1 MKRLA
6 VFWALVLWAQL
17 AAAGAVFG
25 TVDAITGS
33 ATVTG
38 QDGQS
43 AALSVGMNVYEG
55 DTVTSAHD
63 GEVQIVTDDGGFIAL
78 RPDTVFRVDQYKA
91 DGGNDDKT
99 FMSLLKGA
107 VRSITGWIGRHNNA
121 AYRLTTPTATVGIRG
136 TDHEVTVVDPGAS
149 DTPGTYDTV
158 NEGSTVLTTPQGQVV
173 ATPGKFAFAPRGKAV
188 APYFLKASPHFLLG
202 RHLRLE
208 GRIAARST
216 YLRGQ
221 LKQMRDERVRDF
233 QLRHGQRPGAG
244 SARPGAGDFRPG
256 AAPRGAVLRQ
266 ERQAALSGS
275 RAAGRERLRG
285 EERLRADGLNGRGR
299 FTEPRRQRFGD
310 RREGG
315 ARREEMRQTEGAA
328 EGAGRAREGDRRRR
342 E

>member
-6 VFWALVLWAQL
+6 GFWALVLWAQL

-38 QDGQS
+38 QDGQP

-91 DGGNDDKT
+91 DGGDDDKT

-107 VRSITGWIGRHNNA
+107 VRSITGWIGKHNNA

-136 TDHEVTVVDPGAS
+136 TYHEVTVVDPGTS

-173 ATPGKFAFAPRGKAV
+173 ATPGKFAFAPRGRAV
-188 APYFLKASPHFLLG
+188 APFFLKAQPHFLAG

-221 LKQMRDERVRDF
+221 LKQMRDQRVRDY

-244 SARPGAGDFRPG
+244 TMRPGAGNMLPG
-256 AAPRGAVLRQ
+256 AAQRGAWRD
-266 ERQAALSGS
+266 
-275 RAAGRERLRG
+275 RLRG
-285 EERLRADGLNGRGR
+285 EGRSGAGGLEGRGR
-299 FTEPRRQRFGD
+299 YAEARRQRFGD
-310 RREGG
+310 RREAGARDNGGRREELRQREGAARGEGG
-315 ARREEMRQTEGAA
+315 ARS
-328 EGAGRAREGDRRRR
+328 REGSRRRR
-342 E
+342 D

>member
-1 MKRLA
+1 MGRGGVKRLF
-6 VFWALVLWAQL
+6 VFWTLLLCAQF
-17 AAAGAVFG
+17 AAAGTVFG

-33 ATVTG
+33 VTVTG

-78 RPDTVFRVDQYKA
+78 RPNTVFRVDQYKA
-91 DGGNDDKT
+91 DGGDDDKT

-136 TDHEVTVVDPGAS
+136 TDHEVTVVDAGTS

-158 NEGSTVLTTPQGQVV
+158 NEGSTVITTPQGQVV

-188 APYFLKASPHFLLG
+188 APFFLRASPHFLLG

-221 LKQMRDERVRDF
+221 LKQMRNERVRDF
-233 QLRHGQRPGAG
+233 QSRHGQRPGAG
-244 SARPGAGDFRPG
+244 SGRPD
-256 AAPRGAVLRQ
+256 AAPRGAALRQ
-266 ERQAALSGS
+266 GELAGS
-275 RAAGRERLRG
+275 RAAWRDRLRG
-285 EERLRADGLNGRGR
+285 EGRFRTEGLDGRGR
-299 FTEPRRQRFGD
+299 LAGERRPRFGD
-310 RREGG
+310 PREGG

-328 EGAGRAREGDRRRR
+328 EGAGRAREGFRRPR